1 MELLNEN
8 DSLVVG
14 HSTYLKATIG
24 AKDYDCL
31 LDTGSEVSL
40 LPAVLVDK
48 SYITR
53 TSQTLKAANG
63 TTIPIL
69 GDVAMPIRVGQFETT
84 VNGLVSEHVSE
95 VMLGIDWL
103 TTNGAVWDFDKSQI
117 CIGGRSYRLFALTGD
132 GDW

>member
-1 MELLNEN
+1 MQNSQPGNGYGTQPNHLPYVVNNSMQNVQAIPQLM
-8 DSLVVG
+8 DGDASLRVNGATKRKRQPGG

-24 AKDYDCL
+24 VKDYDCL

-69 GDVAMPIRVGQFETT
+69 GEVAMPIRVGQFETT
-84 VNGLVSEHVSE
+84 VNGLVS
-95 VMLGIDWL
+95 
-103 TTNGAVWDFDKSQI
+103 
-117 CIGGRSYRLFALTGD
+117 
-132 GDW
+132 